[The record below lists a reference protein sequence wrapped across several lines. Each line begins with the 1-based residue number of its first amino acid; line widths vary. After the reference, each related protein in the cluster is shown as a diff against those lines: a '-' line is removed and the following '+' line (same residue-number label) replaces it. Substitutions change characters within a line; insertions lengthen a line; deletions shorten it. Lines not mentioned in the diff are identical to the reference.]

1 MLQDREKQ
9 SFETERMIN
18 LIDRAISDI
27 NASMLSGTVDVVYEE
42 LLQQSI
48 DEMDNFIDFVN
59 DPKNINT
66 VEYID
71 KVMNM
76 ESIINMYK
84 GLDVVPLPD
93 GISLGHKKES
103 LRNTLK
109 NKILEINGT
118 TEKKD
123 GLINEGIYNYVRTI
137 YVENTNRTDL
147 TDNEIDKIMNEM
159 VDTSIIEFRYFR
171 SSY

>member
-1 MLQDREKQ
+1 MQHKESMKEEPYVTEEEAKPQDDVVDDLTYQGLTSTTRAYKEKLVTRRDALEMLQDREKQ

-103 LRNTLK
+103 LRK
-109 NKILEINGT
+109 HFKE
-118 TEKKD
+118 
-123 GLINEGIYNYVRTI
+123 
-137 YVENTNRTDL
+137 
-147 TDNEIDKIMNEM
+147 
-159 VDTSIIEFRYFR
+159 
-171 SSY
+171 